1 LSKAEY
7 LKLTISAIALLLLFV
22 QLSYSSNP
30 LIVEFIYWN
39 PHADPNYCETCPTW
53 IKAYETF
60 TKKNETVTRLS
71 QVYMGKAD
79 FQWIDAIS
87 PLGIERK
94 KLYQVSSNSL
104 VINGTVKIEGDFNET
119 YIEEVIDRM
128 LNNTS
133 FINEPSKYFL
143 PTMALAFSL
152 GFLESFSPCLIA
164 MLSFILSYTLGESFT
179 VKKGFYQIML
189 FGTGFV
195 AAAFI
200 TGLGCSLLFIS
211 LYSFQHI
218 ITWAVCILA
227 VILSFNLI
235 GFFSL
240 PMESKTLLQRLSRKY
255 ILTMGGLLTLG
266 FLFYFLD
273 PCIAPLFFAMLPIF
287 SPNTLS
293 IILLAF
299 CLGVLVPF
307 FFIGILAE
315 FISKLARTSYKHK
328 SKIRAASGLILLA
341 YTTYIIV
348 FHLT

>member
-1 LSKAEY
+1 M
-7 LKLTISAIALLLLFV
+7 
-22 QLSYSSNP
+22 
-30 LIVEFIYWN
+30 
-39 PHADPNYCETCPTW
+39 
-53 IKAYETF
+53 
-60 TKKNETVTRLS
+60 KKNETVTRLS
-71 QVYMGKAD
+71 QAYAGKAD
-79 FQWIDAIS
+79 FQWIDATS
-87 PLGIERK
+87 PLGIEKR

-104 VINGTVKIEGDFNET
+104 VINGTVKVEGEFNET
-119 YIEEVIDRM
+119 YIEEVINNM
-128 LNNTS
+128 LKDAY
-133 FINEPSKYFL
+133 FLNEPSKDFL
-143 PTMALAFSL
+143 STMALAFSF

-164 MLSFILSYTLGESFT
+164 MLSFILSYTLGASFT

-189 FGTGFV
+189 FGAGFA

-235 GFFSL
+235 GLFSL

-255 ILTMGGLLTLG
+255 ILTMGGLLILG

-273 PCIAPLFFAMLPIF
+273 PCIAPLFFTMLPIL

-293 IILLAF
+293 IILTTF
-299 CLGVLVPF
+299 CLGVLAPF

-315 FISKLARTSYKHK
+315 FISKLARTTHKHK

-341 YTTYIIV
+341 YTTYIIA